1 MRKHGFTLIELVILL
16 TVMSI
21 LAVSM
26 IVRMP
31 SVDLYQAYNFSNVL
45 LYDLNLTKV
54 LSMSQ
59 NQRYRIVIGASSYQI
74 QDQNGVPV
82 MHPETT
88 SSVINYPTGVSVT
101 PAITLIFDSLGQP
114 YDVTNTALSTTS
126 TITVSSS
133 VTSQVLSIIPQTG
146 FIQ

>member
-1 MRKHGFTLIELVILL
+1 MRKYGFMLIELVILL
-16 TVMSI
+16 IVMSV

-26 IVRMP
+26 IVQMP
-31 SVDLYQAYNFSNVL
+31 SVNLYQAYNFSNVL
-45 LYDLNLTKV
+45 LYDLNLTRV

-82 MHPETT
+82 VHPELN
-88 SSVINYPTGVSVT
+88 SSVINYPTGVNVT
-101 PAITLIFDSLGQP
+101 PAMTLIFDSLGQP
-114 YDVTNTALSTTS
+114 YDTTSTALATMT

-133 VTSQVLSIIPQTG
+133 STTQALSISPQTG